1 MIKLFAKENGT
12 FLGAIS
18 ENQLQFLIDQLE
30 EEGLEDRDY
39 AITPMTLSLFEG
51 EGADPELVTMLRT
64 ALGERDEMNIFWQ
77 VNAG

>member
-1 MIKLFAKENGT
+1 MIKLFDKENGT

-18 ENQLQFLIDQLE
+18 DTQLQFLIDQLE

-64 ALGERDEMNIFWQ
+64 ALGERDEMNIYWQ